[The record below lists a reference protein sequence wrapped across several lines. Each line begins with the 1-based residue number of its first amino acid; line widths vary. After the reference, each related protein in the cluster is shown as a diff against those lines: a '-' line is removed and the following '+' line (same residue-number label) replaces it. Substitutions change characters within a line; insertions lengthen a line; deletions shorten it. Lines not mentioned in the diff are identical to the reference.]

1 MGKLKT
7 LILSFLIVMT
17 SASAVFAGPSFI
29 GGGCEPLL
37 TPQYGECSDANLD
50 NIFSGYVCQ
59 YETIVSDV
67 FSQVYCAVRTE
78 FQEPLQILLTL
89 FMAIF
94 GAAILVGAIPFTQKE
109 LILALL
115 RIALLAGFVIQGEF
129 VVTYIYKGVIGFIE
143 SGVEVVMSAADAGAS
158 SAGTTGGYVQDQN
171 IYQRLDALIRDFT
184 GSGSRES
191 AATENHCTQSIL
203 PLMVTMMLVIPPLFL
218 FGVMVSFQLIITF
231 LRAVVGYLFAIT
243 CIMFLTVLSPIF
255 LGAGLFKATRHLF
268 TKWTDYMIS
277 FAIQVVVTFAFIGL
291 ILSMGI
297 LEDFSSL
304 KNISVEYR
312 ANTWQPDAR
321 VQYERWCTIC
331 TGPEGREISPGRFQ
345 FTGCTDSTPVA
356 PTGMT
361 GFLNIARLIAMEGL
375 NLLLLAYLINALM
388 KLAPSIASELGNVRT
403 APQVS
408 GNMFNQIA
416 GVSSIQQAGTGA
428 AQAFMNQ
435 SRGLPGRISE
445 SAGAGYRALLGGGTT
460 GQNRGII
467 NALISNVITGR

>member
-1 MGKLKT
+1 MKKIRLFF
-7 LILSFLIVMT
+7 LSFLIAVT
-17 SASAVFAGPSFI
+17 SSSAVFAGPPLV
-29 GGGCEPLL
+29 GGCEPLI

-67 FSQVYCAVRTE
+67 FSQVYCAVKTE
-78 FQEPLQILLTL
+78 FEEPLRILLTL

-115 RIALLAGFVIQGEF
+115 RIALLAGFVMQGEF
-129 VVTYIYKGVIGFIE
+129 VVTYIYKGVVGFIE
-143 SGVEVVMSAADAGAS
+143 SGVEVVMAAADAGANNLE
-158 SAGTTGGYVQDQN
+158 TPDGYVENQN

-191 AATENHCTQSIL
+191 AATTNHCTQSIL

-218 FGVMVSFQLIITF
+218 FGVMVGFQLIITF
-231 LRAVVGYLFAIT
+231 LRAVVGYLFGIT

-268 TKWTDYMIS
+268 TKWTEYMIS

-312 ANTWQPDAR
+312 GSSWQPDAR
-321 VQYERWCTIC
+321 VQYDRWCTIC
-331 TGPEGREISPGRFQ
+331 TGPQGEEISPGRFQ
-345 FTGCTDSTPVA
+345 FTGCSDATPVP

-361 GFLNIARLIAMEGL
+361 GFLNIARLIAMEAL
-375 NLLLLAYLINALM
+375 NLLLLAYLINAMM
-388 KLAPSIASELGNVRT
+388 KMAPSVASALGRVPT
-403 APQVS
+403 APQLS

-416 GVSSIQQAGTGA
+416 GVSAIQQSGSSA
-428 AQAFMNQ
+428 AQAFMNS
-435 SRGLPGRISE
+435 SRGLPGRLSE
-445 SAGAGYRALLGGGTT
+445 SAGAGYQALLGGGA
-460 GQNRGII
+460 GGRGRGVI
-467 NALISNVITGR
+467 NSLISNVLTGR